1 MQHYG
6 GSFMSVVD
14 TRLQESWEN
23 EQWSASKSMNSEV
36 LPRWMSWNQEEV
48 VWGYDITYMPSPIKS
63 NILRTIVNFVWGK
76 PQGHTN
82 SNSKCHNNG
91 RKQLCH
97 GFKRMQA

>member
-36 LPRWMSWNQEEV
+36 LPTWMSWNQEV
-48 VWGYDITYMPSPIKS
+48 VWGYDIDLYAFV
-63 NILRTIVNFVWGK
+63 NTIQYLKDHCQFCL
-76 PQGHTN
+76 
-82 SNSKCHNNG
+82 S
-91 RKQLCH
+91 
-97 GFKRMQA
+97 